1 MIGAGTGGQ
10 GPPDGAD
17 GEEAERCPICLG
29 ILAGGEL
36 AMPDSCCHV
45 FCLRCLLTWA
55 ELQMAP
61 SCPVDR
67 RPFNNVYRWDRTL
80 GCVQVPVRKR
90 LPQSDAES
98 CCCRN
103 PEQKACLKSKPT
115 RRLRRQKVERTAD
128 AKTKGL
134 VRKCNDE
141 DPSSLSRKKVRGIEC
156 CTWSP
161 PPCVSSVA
169 SAQDVADP
177 VWLAEDIPY
186 DTGFKQCKPQ
196 VQLCPWLSPA
206 APIPADGTSRQRFH
220 GPSWNHNP
228 FPFGFVSSPFTSSS
242 PFSPSHFVFQG
253 VVCAITCPKG
263 GEKRGGRAS
272 TSKAPTKETEPLPSR
287 RSGRNSKTQEET
299 PASDPATPP
308 QSSLSD
314 SDSSA
319 SQSTKLA
326 KTSQVPAKRKGKRVT
341 NRKAS
346 GKRKA
351 TARRKSSPEVVD
363 SPAASEEE
371 AQEETQEEETQEEES
386 DGSQNREEKE
396 EEEDKTEPE
405 LDGAEGSLSDE
416 QDGFRSSDEQEG
428 VGPVKDVGQ
437 ESEETQEQ
445 IDERI
450 QEEKADEGE
459 SDVSC
464 PSGSAVSSP
473 GSCSEEVKSNKE
485 AEEQASPVSSGEKH
499 PEKRTSPP
507 PPDSQNA
514 LLEDTM
520 SPQCEEQDDKM
531 DICAESEEADNE
543 ESSKEVKAESC
554 GSLAQPGS
562 PSAGELEKNVADQE
576 AAASEVV
583 VAEMPASLEPSG
595 VDSSV
600 EESKDD
606 TSVVPMDCSSPM
618 SEHGNSPVLELPNEI
633 ASPASAEPPPTTS
646 ETHVVKE
653 ESTKDKRER
662 ERSQERKN
670 GKQRR
675 SRFHSPTS
683 TWSPKRDSKR
693 ETSRRSCSRSRE
705 RDGSPPSRRSS
716 RTRSRERDRDRDG
729 ERDYSRRDRSRE
741 RRRRRSRSRS
751 WSRSRS
757 RSRSRTR
764 SHRRGPSPEWPV
776 SRDQSPQRKE
786 RRGGW
791 RSGPGGGSGSEGRR
805 YHGGAGHFE
814 NGVPTESSPDRQ
826 GSADNPD
833 WVTEKIRSEADGRN
847 RDFGYSGSSRW
858 EDRSGNRGEPRGRGG
873 RGGFERVRGGGRG
886 SGNRSFYNQQ
896 EEMSD
901 NRWQPRNNFSGTG
914 NNSGNDAYSRFN
926 ENRGGGRRKES
937 EPGEPMLDRSG
948 WSSASSW
955 AVRRTLPADVQDYYS
970 KRERGPG
977 SWNRQEEEQ
986 QQQPPAAADPPKSDP
1001 PLQAVP
1007 GNAPVPLMN
1016 AIPPQLNVL
1025 HHYPMQGP
1033 RGALPVS
1040 LQPAAP
1046 YAMPPQVPIHL
1057 HPAVPLLQ
1065 VPAVGAQGLPP
1076 PPPPPPPM
1084 QQGSQTAAVQP
1095 DGHAAQ
1101 MPNTMVSFVK
1111 PALLPNPTKAGVAAV
1126 TQGQPAPSQA
1136 LPSSTTQ
1143 PGQHN
1148 KAQADSSKKEKKQQI
1163 QEKAINEVKTAI
1175 KPFYQKKEITKEEY
1189 KEIVRKAVEKVCH
1202 SKSGEVNSGKVANLV
1217 KAYVDKYKHAR
1228 KK

>member
-1 MIGAGTGGQ
+1 MQSRPGGQ

-55 ELQMAP
+55 EVILSA
-61 SCPVDR
+61 
-67 RPFNNVYRWDRTL
+67 
-80 GCVQVPVRKR
+80 
-90 LPQSDAES
+90 
-98 CCCRN
+98 
-103 PEQKACLKSKPT
+103 
-115 RRLRRQKVERTAD
+115 
-128 AKTKGL
+128 
-134 VRKCNDE
+134 
-141 DPSSLSRKKVRGIEC
+141 SLSKWMLIMI
-156 CTWSP
+156 
-161 PPCVSSVA
+161 
-169 SAQDVADP
+169 
-177 VWLAEDIPY
+177 IPNH
-186 DTGFKQCKPQ
+186 T
-196 VQLCPWLSPA
+196 LSP
-206 APIPADGTSRQRFH
+206 
-220 GPSWNHNP
+220 
-228 FPFGFVSSPFTSSS
+228 V
-242 PFSPSHFVFQG
+242 VFQG

-272 TSKAPTKETEPLPSR
+272 TSKAPTKEAESLPSR

-351 TARRKSSPEVVD
+351 TARKKSSPEVVD

-371 AQEETQEEETQEEES
+371 AQEEAQEETQEEES
-386 DGSQNREEKE
+386 DGSQNREKE
-396 EEEDKTEPE
+396 EEEDKTEQG

-416 QDGFRSSDEQEG
+416 QDGFKSSDEQEG

-473 GSCSEEVKSNKE
+473 GSCSEEVKSSKE
-485 AEEQASPVSSGEKH
+485 AEEQASPVSSGENH

-507 PPDSQNA
+507 PPDFQNV

-520 SPQCEEQDDKM
+520 SPQCDEQDDKMDEQDDKM

-576 AAASEVV
+576 ATASEVI

-600 EESKDD
+600 EGSKDD

-618 SEHGNSPVLELPNEI
+618 SEHGNCP
-633 ASPASAEPPPTTS
+633 
-646 ETHVVKE
+646 
-653 ESTKDKRER
+653 RER

-693 ETSRRSCSRSRE
+693 ETSRRSRSRSRE

-729 ERDYSRRDRSRE
+729 EREYSRRDRSRE

-833 WVTEKIRSEADGRN
+833 WVTEKIRES
-847 RDFGYSGSSRW
+847 
-858 EDRSGNRGEPRGRGG
+858 RGRGG
-873 RGGFERVRGGGRG
+873 RGGFERGRGGRG

-986 QQQPPAAADPPKSDP
+986 QQQQPPPAAA
-1001 PLQAVP
+1001 A
-1007 GNAPVPLMN
+1007 
-1016 AIPPQLNVL
+1016 
-1025 HHYPMQGP
+1025 
-1033 RGALPVS
+1033 
-1040 LQPAAP
+1040 
-1046 YAMPPQVPIHL
+1046 
-1057 HPAVPLLQ
+1057 
-1065 VPAVGAQGLPP
+1065 
-1076 PPPPPPPM
+1076 
-1084 QQGSQTAAVQP
+1084 
-1095 DGHAAQ
+1095 
-1101 MPNTMVSFVK
+1101 
-1111 PALLPNPTKAGVAAV
+1111 
-1126 TQGQPAPSQA
+1126 GQPS
-1136 LPSSTTQ
+1136 LIGCCSSEISHLCRIFCISVHFCWLSFIQ
-1143 PGQHN
+1143 
-1148 KAQADSSKKEKKQQI
+1148 SKFLLLFQKQQI